1 MPDILE
7 QPRNPDEMA
16 RLAGK
21 DLYECS
27 VGMLRRVELWRL
39 GNAWGMN
46 FPAGATKD
54 HMLPF
59 FKQLEAE
66 GKNPLRPPNA
76 NLDTL
81 VKTREVVHSEVNH
94 SETPPPEIPEIHH
107 PDVIQPALKSDF
119 ELKLEASRMSDIRKI
134 CSMRGIPFSSKDRKL
149 DLIARIMAATGTV

>member
-1 MPDILE
+1 MAGLSNIVQ
-7 QPRNPDEMA
+7 QPQNPDEMA

-21 DLYECS
+21 ELYECS

-54 HMLPF
+54 FMLPF

-81 VKTREVVHSEVNH
+81 VKTREVAHSEENH
-94 SETPPPEIPEIHH
+94 SETPPPEIHH
-107 PDVIQPALKSDF
+107 PDVIQPALKTDF
-119 ELKLEASRMSDIRKI
+119 ELKLEAARMSEIRKI
-134 CSMRGIPFSSKDRKL
+134 CAMRGIAWSTKDRKL
-149 DLIARIMAATGTV
+149 DLIARIMAATGAV